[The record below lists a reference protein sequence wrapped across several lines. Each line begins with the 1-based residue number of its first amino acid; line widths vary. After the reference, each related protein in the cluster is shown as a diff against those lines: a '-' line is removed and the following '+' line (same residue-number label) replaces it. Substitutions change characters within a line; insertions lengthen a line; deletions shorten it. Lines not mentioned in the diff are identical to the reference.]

1 MNVLLFLWFIGSISF
16 CELSHLRFSKMADSR
31 SSKEGS
37 ADVGHGSATGSSS
50 PTDDSSHSSPSK
62 VRIKLFKLYQVVSIK
77 ISLKLSN
84 SLCNVL

>member
-1 MNVLLFLWFIGSISF
+1 MNALLFLWFIGSISF

-37 ADVGHGSATGSSS
+37 ADVGQGSATGSSS

-62 VRIKLFKLYQVVSIK
+62 VSIKLFK
-77 ISLKLSN
+77 
-84 SLCNVL
+84 VLRQIRMIVWLNWN

>member
-1 MNVLLFLWFIGSISF
+1 
-16 CELSHLRFSKMADSR
+16 MADSR

-77 ISLKLSN
+77 N
-84 SLCNVL
+84 